1 MLNVSRRGSRV
12 SAYTRVSHSSDALLL
27 VPSSGTRITQPF
39 RPWDHDS
46 LSLSVPPSLRYFPT
60 FSTRL
65 VTYIY
70 IYINIYIYNIYTY
83 VYVYIR
89 ERLYV
94 CMPPLCSSLSLA
106 VSVGRA
112 ARAFHLSFSLFF
124 SVLDVL
130 LGLVPTIL
138 EYVRYARLRLC
149 FVDRGHTG
157 KRYKEKKGIFL
168 MILWID
174 PIIFVQPFSGDKEGL
189 RYRRRE
195 IIDRTIREGIEIDER
210 IKKKKNN

>member
-1 MLNVSRRGSRV
+1 MEAAYRRIPESAIHPTPFSLFLRLGRESRSLFGRGTTILCLFR
-12 SAYTRVSHSSDALLL
+12 SHLLFII
-27 VPSSGTRITQPF
+27 S
-39 RPWDHDS
+39 
-46 LSLSVPPSLRYFPT
+46 PPSLRGWL
-60 FSTRL
+60 R
-65 VTYIY
+65 
-70 IYINIYIYNIYTY
+70 IYIYNIYTY

-112 ARAFHLSFSLFF
+112 ARTFHLSFSLFF

-168 MILWID
+168 MIL
-174 PIIFVQPFSGDKEGL
+174 
-189 RYRRRE
+189 
-195 IIDRTIREGIEIDER
+195 
-210 IKKKKNN
+210 